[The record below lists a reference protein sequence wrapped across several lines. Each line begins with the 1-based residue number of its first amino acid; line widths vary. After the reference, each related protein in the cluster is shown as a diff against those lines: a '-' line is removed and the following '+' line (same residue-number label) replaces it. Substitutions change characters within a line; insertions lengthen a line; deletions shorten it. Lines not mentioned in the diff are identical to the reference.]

1 MSITAQW
8 FSGEN
13 LKTKRKASSLSRT
26 KLAAEIGVAAT
37 TLESWETGK
46 ATPRADS
53 LGAACAVLG
62 CPVDDLFV
70 KVEVPR

>member
-1 MSITAQW
+1 MSTTVQW

-13 LKTKRKASSLSRT
+13 LKTKRREASLSRT
-26 KLAAEIGVAAT
+26 MLAAAIGVAAT

-53 LGAACAVLG
+53 LGAACSVLG
-62 CPVDDLFV
+62 CAVDDLFA
-70 KVEVPR
+70 KAEVPR